1 MWIGTSTNLFLL
13 DRNSGKYHEIP
24 LPGGAT
30 YIYTL
35 HQEDNGLLYIGTSG
49 SGLFTYD
56 PVKESIS
63 AHYHTGNSPLVSN
76 SIYVILPTKDGN
88 ILMSTEPP
96 VPQLDSRTRVDV
108 HLFQCRLRRTTCQW
122 EHRIR
127 KYRRCTGIPP
137 KHRDAQNRRFTYDI
151 QRFPYFLPNCISQ

>member
-35 HQEDNGLLYIGTSG
+35 HQENNGLLYIGTSG

-63 AHYHTGNSPLVSN
+63 AHYHTENSPLVSKQ
-76 SIYVILPTKDGN
+76 YLCY
-88 ILMSTEPP
+88 STHKRREY
-96 VPQLDSRTRVDV
+96 LD
-108 HLFQCRLRRTTCQW
+108 
-122 EHRIR
+122 EYR
-127 KYRRCTGIPP
+127 KWY
-137 KHRDAQNRRFTYDI
+137 Q
-151 QRFPYFLPNCISQ
+151 YFLAY

>member
-13 DRNSGKYHEIP
+13 DRNSGKYNEIH

-35 HQEDNGLLYIGTSG
+35 HRKQCYSYIGTSG

-63 AHYHTGNSPLVSN
+63 AHYHTENSPLVSN
-76 SIYVILPTKDGN
+76 SIYVILPQK
-88 ILMSTEPP
+88 
-96 VPQLDSRTRVDV
+96 
-108 HLFQCRLRRTTCQW
+108 
-122 EHRIR
+122 
-127 KYRRCTGIPP
+127 TGI
-137 KHRDAQNRRFTYDI
+137 
-151 QRFPYFLPNCISQ
+151 S